1 MTKFAASR
9 PTVIN
14 NLSWGFE
21 TIVVQRFLSIA
32 GLWAVITTD
41 DN

>member
-1 MTKFAASR
+1 MTKFAASH

-14 NLSWGFE
+14 NPSWGFE

>member
-14 NLSWGFE
+14 NPSWGFE
-21 TIVVQRFLSIA
+21 TIVVQRLLSIA